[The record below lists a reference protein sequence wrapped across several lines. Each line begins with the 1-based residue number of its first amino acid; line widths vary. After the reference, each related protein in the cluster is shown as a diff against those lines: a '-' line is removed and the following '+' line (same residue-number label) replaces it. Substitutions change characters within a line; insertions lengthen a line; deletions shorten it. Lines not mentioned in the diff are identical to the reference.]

1 MESSLTVSSLL
12 GKMYISFFYSFKSN
26 LKEFKSDIKVFFYSN
41 LMVVDCNLFM
51 IIEWKTPFKNIIPL
65 DLL

>member
-1 MESSLTVSSLL
+1 
-12 GKMYISFFYSFKSN
+12 MYISFFYSFKSN

>member
-1 MESSLTVSSLL
+1 
-12 GKMYISFFYSFKSN
+12 MYISLFYSFKG
-26 LKEFKSDIKVFFYSN
+26 YSN

-51 IIEWKTPFKNIIPL
+51 IIEWKTPFKNIIPV